1 MPRVLR
7 IINRFNLGGPTYNVA
22 YLSKY
27 LPEDYETLLVG
38 GEKDESEDSSLFI
51 AESLGLK
58 PVIIAEMKRSLHP
71 WFDYLAY
78 RKIKKIIREFKPD
91 IVHTHASK
99 AGTLGRLAAKHCGVP
114 VIIHTFH
121 GHVFHSY
128 FGRFSTWF
136 YKTIERYLAKSTTRI
151 VAISELQRKELSEI
165 HQIAPSSKFTVIPL
179 GFDLKRFSDDL
190 PVKRLEFRNKFGLN
204 EEHLAIGIIGRLVPI
219 KNHKM
224 FIKGIQ
230 ILHAAGCKNVKGVI
244 VGDGELRQQ
253 LEVYT
258 ETQGLKIKKAGM
270 PADTSDIIF
279 TGWIKEADVALAGLD
294 VVCLTSFNEG
304 TPVSLVEAQAAGK
317 PIISTR
323 VGGVEDVV
331 QEEIT
336 ALLCKSDHAQ
346 EFAAKLARLVTDKAL
361 REKMSGGGRSFVLE
375 RFSYRRL
382 VADMDSLYRQCLQIN
397 PKPLDNKG

>member
-1 MPRVLR
+1 MIRVLR

-27 LPEDYETLLVG
+27 LPEEYETMLVG
-38 GEKDESEDSSLFI
+38 GEKDDSEDSSLFI

-58 PVIIAEMKRSLHP
+58 PIIIAEMKRSLHP
-71 WFDYLAY
+71 WYDYLAY

-165 HQIAPSSKFTVIPL
+165 HQIAPSSKFTLIPL
-179 GFDLKRFSDDL
+179 GFDLKKFADEL
-190 PVKRLEFRNKFGLN
+190 PAKRLEFRNKFGLN
-204 EEHLAIGIIGRLVPI
+204 EEHMAVGIIGRLVPI

-230 ILHAAGCKNVKGVI
+230 ILHAAGFKNVKGVI
-244 VGDGELRQQ
+244 VGDGELRQE
-253 LEVYT
+253 LEAFT
-258 ETQGLKIKKAGM
+258 ENQGLKIKKAGM

-294 VVCLTSFNEG
+294 IICLTSFNEG
-304 TPVSLVEAQAAGK
+304 TPVSLIEAQAAGK

-331 QEEIT
+331 QEDIT
-336 ALLCKSDHAQ
+336 ALLCKSDHPE
-346 EFAAKLARLVTDKAL
+346 EFAEQLSRLVNDQAL
-361 REKMSGGGRSFVLE
+361 RKKLSGGGRSFVVE
-375 RFSYRRL
+375 RFSFGRL

-397 PKPLDNKG
+397 PKPSDNKG